1 MNVALLFWVIK
12 ATFIGWLDRK
22 NIFVS
27 LIRAR
32 STPLFSLFEHFP
44 WSSSLMWKKCLKEE
58 PTYLTRFSGDNL
70 FVKRIKKCSRYCYN
84 CYLLSQ
90 TSRRV
95 LLAAGFRL
103 NKIVPWFL
111 SSLILYFPRSLKS
124 LPRKLHQQRK
134 TIHHAEIDQRKKP
147 FLLNSSCYR
156 QNHTTSCTS
165 KTRSVSTKL
174 FAYLTDLR
182 GLIYHIKW
190 YEK

>member
-12 ATFIGWLDRK
+12 ATFICWSDRK

-44 WSSSLMWKKCLKEE
+44 WSSSLKWKNRLKEE

-70 FVKRIKKCSRYCYN
+70 FVKLIKKCSRYCYN

-103 NKIVPWFL
+103 NQIVSWFL
-111 SSLILYFPRSLKS
+111 SAMILYFPRSLKS
-124 LPRKLHQQRK
+124 LPRKLHQQRR
-134 TIHHAEIDQRKKP
+134 TIHRAKIDRRKKP
-147 FLLNSSCYR
+147 FLLNSSCCVK
-156 QNHTTSCTS
+156 HHEFKLSW
-165 KTRSVSTKL
+165 TRDVTALGKY
-174 FAYLTDLR
+174 AD
-182 GLIYHIKW
+182 KW
-190 YEK
+190 GEYVTWG

>member
-1 MNVALLFWVIK
+1 MNVSLLFWVIK
-12 ATFIGWLDRK
+12 ATFIGWSDRK

-103 NKIVPWFL
+103 NQIVSWFL
-111 SSLILYFPRSLKS
+111 SAMILYFPRSLRS
-124 LPRKLHQQRK
+124 LPRKLHQQQKQYTTQKLIREK
-134 TIHHAEIDQRKKP
+134 SHFFWIRLVIGKITPQAVLVRHAQYQP
-147 FLLNSSCYR
+147 NYLLIW
-156 QNHTTSCTS
+156 
-165 KTRSVSTKL
+165 
-174 FAYLTDLR
+174 LTC
-182 GLIYHIKW
+182 
-190 YEK
+190 EA